1 MQIKRVNK
9 RKTDRDVLSL
19 LGERI
24 LHDGCL
30 TMKWKE
36 KELDVKAMDGSDCP
50 TPRLSQD
57 VLLLLLSVA
66 SSFCDGKWLS
76 DLSFS

>member
-1 MQIKRVNK
+1 
-9 RKTDRDVLSL
+9 
-19 LGERI
+19 
-24 LHDGCL
+24 
-30 TMKWKE
+30 MKWKE